1 MATSWTLERRQRQAE
16 LIRSC
21 KPWEQSTGPKTP
33 EGKRKVASNANR
45 GGVRGQL
52 RALTKELGAEL
63 AEMKRLERLARR

>member
-16 LIRSC
+16 LIRSW

-33 EGKRKVASNANR
+33 EGKKKVANNANR
-45 GGVRGQL
+45 GDVRGQL
-52 RALTKELGAEL
+52 RTLSKALNAEL

>member
-16 LIRSC
+16 LIRRW

-33 EGKRKVASNANR
+33 EGKTKVASNAKR
-45 GGVRGQL
+45 GDVRGQL
-52 RALTKELGAEL
+52 RALTKALGAEL